1 MNAMIRIRE
10 ALYAA
15 LRHYRAGTIFHLP
28 GSALVPLYAGLDG
41 FNTVLMRHPASVGFA
56 ADASARLTGL
66 GVAMVAQG
74 PGIAG
79 IIPALIHSWKDHLP
93 VVIITARPGYMKG
106 DAGAWQAFPVR
117 EVLGPVSKGFVEV
130 TEDSPEESFR
140 YAFELAATPPCG
152 PVVIDVLWPSPD
164 LDRTVPKAAGLEAE
178 KERIAGGPAHLPSLR
193 MPEPLPGC
201 PVALLSQMRQA
212 IESSSRPLIM
222 AGAGALRD
230 WEALRSLVHNLNI
243 PAVTTA
249 PARGILD
256 ERDPLCLGPSGTIG
270 SPTAND
276 ALCRADLVLA
286 LGCRMAGN
294 AISPLISSG
303 HRPVIFQI
311 AGEPADRSH
320 VADASHFSTCTA
332 GSVIGGLTN
341 SGLSPRPA
349 WYHRLEA
356 TAPLTAPALA
366 EALKAVDDQSILIMD
381 AGAIGLA
388 TYRSFVARRPMHILY
403 QWGMASMGTSLP
415 AAVGACCSGI
425 NRAVVISGDGGF
437 LAGCPEIST
446 IAEKSLPVKMVVF
459 NNGGLQF
466 IREIQQ
472 RELGREIDASFG
484 PADLASVAESFGIRA
499 ARVRECED
507 LPPEV
512 LDALR
517 DSGPLV
523 LEVKQ
528 ESGAVDLK
536 GTQWER
542 KVRVMPVQ

>member
-15 LRHYRAGTIFHLP
+15 LRHHGAGTIFHLP
-28 GSALVPLYAGLDG
+28 GSALVPLYAGLDE

-56 ADASARLTGL
+56 ADASARITGL

-79 IIPALIHSWKDHLP
+79 IVPALIHSWKDHVP

-106 DAGAWQAFPVR
+106 DPGAWQAFPAR
-117 EVLGPVSKGFVEV
+117 AVLGPVSKGFVEV
-130 TEDSPEESFR
+130 SEDSPEESFR
-140 YAFELAATPPCG
+140 YAFDLATTPPCG

-164 LDRTVPKAAGLEAE
+164 LDLAVQKASGPESEVAGVPV
-178 KERIAGGPAHLPSLR
+178 HSPSLM
-193 MPEPLPGC
+193 MPEPLPIC
-201 PVALLSQMRQA
+201 PAEFISNLARA
-212 IESSSRPLIM
+212 IESSSNPLIL

-230 WEALRSLVHNLNI
+230 WDSLRNLVHKLNI

-256 ERDPLCLGPSGTIG
+256 ERDALCLGPSGAIG
-270 SPTAND
+270 SLAAND
-276 ALCRADLVLA
+276 ALCRADLILA

-311 AGEPADRSH
+311 AGDAADRSH
-320 VADASHFSTCTA
+320 MVDSSNFFVCSAKSAIEGLMS
-332 GSVIGGLTN
+332 SVPN
-341 SGLSPRPA
+341 PRPA
-349 WYHRLEA
+349 WYHRPKA
-356 TAPLTAPALA
+356 ASQLTVPALA
-366 EALKAVDDQSILIMD
+366 GALKAVDEESILIMD
-381 AGAIGLA
+381 AGATGLD
-388 TYRSFVARRPMHILY
+388 TYRSFVARKPMHILY

-415 AAVGACCSGI
+415 AAVGACCSGV
-425 NRAVVISGDGGF
+425 NRAVVICGDGGF
-437 LAGCPEIST
+437 MAGCPEIST
-446 IAEKSLPVKMVVF
+446 ISENSLPVKVVAF

-472 RELGREIDASFG
+472 RELGHEVDASFG
-484 PADLASVAESFGIRA
+484 PADLASVAKSFGIRA
-499 ARVRECED
+499 ARVKD
-507 LPPEV
+507 SDVLPMEV

-517 DSGPLV
+517 DSWPMV

-528 ESGAVDLK
+528 DSRAVDLN
-536 GTQWER
+536 GTQWDR
-542 KVRVMPVQ
+542 KVRVMPAQ